1 MVALSYVIGSFI
13 FVETPKIYT
22 EGSMLEGK
30 VGVRD
35 GFQGRQSLEALVIL
49 WDAPCLISGRLKR
62 FTTTIRPSLTW
73 RSSY

>member
-1 MVALSYVIGSFI
+1 MELSYIIGNLI
-13 FVETPKIYT
+13 FVETPKIYN

-35 GFQGRQSLEALVIL
+35 HFQVLQSLEALVIL
-49 WDAPCLISGRLKR
+49 WDAPFLISGRLKW
-62 FTTTIRPSLTW
+62 FTTTIRPSLTR

>member
-1 MVALSYVIGSFI
+1 MDLSYIIGKLM
-13 FVETPKIYT
+13 FVETPKTYNEEST
-22 EGSMLEGK
+22 LEGK

-35 GFQGRQSLEALVIL
+35 GFQGRQSLEARVIL
-49 WDAPCLISGRLKR
+49 WDAPFLVSGRLKR